1 MNYNRGQNKME
12 PQIAIKDEAAQT
24 PKRTIF
30 PSLIWGKGGD
40 MKLKLKLKLKTTL
53 IQKREKASLVSRVS
67 RFTEEK
73 GKRGMS
79 SFSFNPLF
87 NNVPCSPL
95 SLLIRIIRCV
105 FVLHLT
111 GFNFTRSTVLTVGTM
126 AMGRIEKE
134 MEEMSH
140 KHTIS
145 K

>member
-1 MNYNRGQNKME
+1 M
-12 PQIAIKDEAAQT
+12 T
-24 PKRTIF
+24 
-30 PSLIWGKGGD
+30 
-40 MKLKLKLKLKTTL
+40 
-53 IQKREKASLVSRVS
+53 QKREKASLVSRVS